1 MQRARWNGSVV
12 RSGAAIFA
20 IAAGVFALSGY
31 GRADTPTVE
40 AWRTSPF
47 HGALSGATGQ
57 PIPCLCL
64 FRGRQFRVGERV
76 CMQTPDGIRITRCDL
91 VLNNTSWIPTDEQCT
106 MSMRPDAPPQS
117 RPS

>member
-1 MQRARWNGSVV
+1 MQRARWHGIVV

-20 IAAGVFALSGY
+20 IAAGALALA
-31 GRADTPTVE
+31 ADSLAETPAVE

-47 HGALSGATGQ
+47 HGVTNEATGQ

-91 VLNNTSWIPTDEQCT
+91 VLNNTSWIPTDEPCT
-106 MSMRPDAPPQS
+106 MSMRPGPRQN